1 MNINLTPKLEE
12 MVRKKVKSG
21 LYNNAS
27 EVVREAL
34 RMMESNDRKGIKIWT
49 KEELEIEIQ
58 KGIDSGDA
66 GELTHQ
72 DFEDVKRRGRESL
85 ALLRARDAA

>member
-12 MVRKKVKSG
+12 MVREKVKSG

-34 RMMESNDRKGIKIWT
+34 RMMEANDRRGLKIWT
-49 KEELEIEIQ
+49 KEEIEAELAKVDENSFTEGFSADEII
-58 KGIDSGDA
+58 
-66 GELTHQ
+66 
-72 DFEDVKRRGRESL
+72 KRGYERLSSL
-85 ALLRARDAA
+85 RTQSAA

>member
-12 MVRKKVKSG
+12 MVREKVKSG

-34 RMMESNDRKGIKIWT
+34 RMMEANDRRGVKIWSKDEIEAELLKGI
-49 KEELEIEIQ
+49 ESGFSEGHFDIEDI
-58 KGIDSGDA
+58 K
-66 GELTHQ
+66 
-72 DFEDVKRRGRESL
+72 KRGRERL
-85 ALLRARDAA
+85 AALRAKDAA

>member
-12 MVRKKVKSG
+12 MVREKVKSG

-34 RMMESNDRKGIKIWT
+34 RMMEANDRRGIKIWT
-49 KEELEIEIQ
+49 KEEIEAELI
-58 KGIDSGDA
+58 KGIESGDA

-72 DFEDVKRRGRESL
+72 DFEDIKKRGRERL
-85 ALLRARDAA
+85 AMLRAKDAA

>member
-12 MVRKKVKSG
+12 MVREKVKSG

-34 RMMESNDRKGIKIWT
+34 RMMEANDRRGLKIWT
-49 KEELEIEIQ
+49 KDEIEAELI
-58 KGIDSGDA
+58 KGIESGFTEGNIDV
-66 GELTHQ
+66 
-72 DFEDVKRRGRESL
+72 EDIKKRGRERL
-85 ALLRARDAA
+85 NALRAKDAA

>member
-12 MVRKKVKSG
+12 MVREKVKSG

-34 RMMESNDRKGIKIWT
+34 RMMESHDRKELKVWT
-49 KEELEIEIQ
+49 LDEIE
-58 KGIDSGDA
+58 A
-66 GELTHQ
+66 ELDKVNENNFTEG
-72 DFEDVKRRGRESL
+72 FSAEEIIRRGRERL
-85 ALLRARDAA
+85 AKMNSKNAA

>member
-12 MVRKKVKSG
+12 MVREKVKSG

-34 RMMESNDRKGIKIWT
+34 RQMHEKESLKVWS
-49 KEELEIEIQ
+49 KEEIENELSKVDEDSFTEGFDPQEII
-58 KGIDSGDA
+58 
-66 GELTHQ
+66 
-72 DFEDVKRRGRESL
+72 RRGKERL
-85 ALLRARDAA
+85 AAAKVKNAA